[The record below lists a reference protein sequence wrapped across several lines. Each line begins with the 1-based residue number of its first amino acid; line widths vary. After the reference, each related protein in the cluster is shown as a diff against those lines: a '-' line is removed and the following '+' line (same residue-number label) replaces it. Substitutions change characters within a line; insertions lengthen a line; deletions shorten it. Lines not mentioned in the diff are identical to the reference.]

1 MSEFLRKVQLLEY
14 DILKDFDSVCRENGI
29 TYFIAQG
36 TLLGAAKYKKF
47 IPWDD
52 DIDIIIP
59 YNELKKLSSIYP
71 EQGNKEYMYTSF
83 NVEKHF
89 PLPWAKIRA
98 KNTLSRPV
106 KYKDLPINWGVC
118 IDLFPFYSL
127 SDNKFVRKAECLF
140 IKVGYKLL
148 MAEMTK
154 YEEGHGFITRL
165 IEKIPIKLRHIY
177 CNAVVKHL
185 GKNKADSRYVW
196 ITSKGGRVMER
207 SLIFGEKTEL
217 LFEDGNFPVPA
228 KYHEYLTAFFGD
240 YMAPLPED
248 QQKGHDLTLGDIEW
262 EL

>member
-1 MSEFLRKVQLLEY
+1 M
-14 DILKDFDSVCRENGI
+14 
-29 TYFIAQG
+29 
-36 TLLGAAKYKKF
+36 
-47 IPWDD
+47 
-52 DIDIIIP
+52 
-59 YNELKKLSSIYP
+59 
-71 EQGNKEYMYTSF
+71 
-83 NVEKHF
+83 
-89 PLPWAKIRA
+89 
-98 KNTLSRPV
+98 

-127 SDNKFVRKAECLF
+127 SDNKFVRKAESFC
-140 IKVGYKLL
+140 IKAGYKLL

-154 YEEGHGFITRL
+154 FEEGHGFITRL